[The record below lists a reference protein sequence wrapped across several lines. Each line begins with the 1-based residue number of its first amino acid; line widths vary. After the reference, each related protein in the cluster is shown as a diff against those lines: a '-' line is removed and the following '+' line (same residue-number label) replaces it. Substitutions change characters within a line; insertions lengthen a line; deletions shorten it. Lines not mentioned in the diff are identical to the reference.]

1 MIQKTKRYARRA
13 LLACAVLA
21 TAGFT
26 LGSASEAEARGC
38 RPYGGYGGYG
48 GGYGAYYGGGG
59 YGYGYA
65 PRPVVVARP
74 VVYAPVNYGHRAA
87 AYGYR
92 SGYRGGYRGG
102 VYGGRGISIGFGF

>member
-13 LLACAVLA
+13 LLACAILA

-38 RPYGGYGGYG
+38 RPYGYGGYG
-48 GGYGAYYGGGG
+48 GGYGAYYGGGGYG

-87 AYGYR
+87 Y
-92 SGYRGGYRGG
+92 GYRGGYRGG
-102 VYGGRGISIGFGF
+102 FYGGRGVSIGFGF